1 LASGK
6 SSADKTPH
14 NLLPEWIGSK
24 CCTTRRWRRTLARKG
39 ENLSFTKHLGLE
51 GTVIEKA
58 SCRRV
63 SLQKCHNND
72 DDDDDDDDDINDARR
87 K

>member
-1 LASGK
+1 
-6 SSADKTPH
+6 
-14 NLLPEWIGSK
+14 
-24 CCTTRRWRRTLARKG
+24 LARKG

-51 GTVIEKA
+51 GRVIEKA

-72 DDDDDDDDDINDARR
+72 DDDDDDDDDDINDARR